1 MNPLAGHRDTRR
13 TLLVGSIPAP
23 DTHEAVKLALTQ
35 LGPTL
40 MCIPDGETGPR
51 SQWVASIIAELRNH
65 PAVVLQHDGQW
76 SDYNDRPRYRVRRG
90 ATLDPD
96 LLRLGYD
103 TALQQSRPV
112 LDGLVAEYGL
122 EGAIYQVGVASGFDL
137 ALLAFGPA
145 GALRYRKAFNMAASR
160 EIRSI
165 RRILGDDVVFQIE
178 LPAELVAVSRA
189 PGVLR
194 PAVARWMAG
203 ASVEPA
209 KLAPNGT
216 KFGVHLCFGDLNHK
230 ALMKVGKDCAPIVQL
245 ANAIAARWPRHT
257 SLAYVHIPLA
267 AGDNPPSLAE
277 PYYAPLAN
285 LSLPADTRLVAGFV
299 HEALA
304 EGQLREVLRM
314 VESAAGRHVDV
325 AAPCGLGRRDA
336 AMARDLMRAS
346 RQLALTTTP

>member
-1 MNPLAGHRDTRR
+1 MSPLAGQGDTRR

-23 DTHEAVKLALTQ
+23 DTHEAVKLALSQ

-51 SQWVASIIAELRNH
+51 SQWVASIISALRDNPALELR
-65 PAVVLQHDGQW
+65 HDGQW

-112 LDGLVAEYGL
+112 LDCLIAEYGL

-145 GALRYRKAFNMAASR
+145 GALRYRKPFNVAASR

-165 RRILGDDVVFQIE
+165 RGILGDDVVFQIE

-189 PGVLR
+189 PRILR

-230 ALMKVGKDCAPIVQL
+230 ALMKVGKDCTPIVQL
-245 ANAIAARWPRHT
+245 ANAIAARWPSHT
-257 SLAYVHIPLA
+257 SLTYLHIPLA
-267 AGDNPPSLAE
+267 AGDNPPSLSGS
-277 PYYAPLAN
+277 YYAPLAN
-285 LSLPADTRLVAGFV
+285 LSLPTDTRLVAGFV
-299 HEALA
+299 HESLGQ
-304 EGQLREVLRM
+304 GQLREVLGM
-314 VESAAGRHVDV
+314 VESAAGRRVDV
-325 AAPCGLGRRDA
+325 AAPCGLGRRDP

-346 RQLALTTTP
+346 RQLTDA

>member
-1 MNPLAGHRDTRR
+1 MNPQPGHRDTRG

-23 DTHEAVKLALTQ
+23 DTHDAVKLALTE

-40 MCIPDGETGPR
+40 MCIPDGETGTR

-65 PAVVLQHDGQW
+65 PAVELEHDGRW
-76 SDYNDRPRYRVRRG
+76 SDYNDRPRYRVRRR
-90 ATLDPD
+90 ATLDPE

-103 TALQQSRPV
+103 TALQESRPV
-112 LDGLVAEYGL
+112 LDGLVAEHGL
-122 EGAIYQVGVASGFDL
+122 EGAIYQVGLASGFDL
-137 ALLAFGPA
+137 ALLAFGPV
-145 GALRYRKAFNMAASR
+145 GALRYRKAFNVAASR

-165 RRILGDDVVFQIE
+165 RGILADDVVFQIE

-194 PAVARWMAG
+194 PAVTRWMAG

-209 KLAPNGT
+209 KLAPYGT
-216 KFGVHLCFGDLNHK
+216 KFGVHLCFGDLHHK
-230 ALMKVGKDCAPIVQL
+230 SLMKMGRDCVPTVQL

-257 SLAYVHIPLA
+257 SLAYIHIPLA
-267 AGDNPPSLAE
+267 AGDDAPSLAE
-277 PYYAPLAN
+277 SYYAPLAK

-299 HEALA
+299 HEALS
-304 EGQLREVLRM
+304 EDQLRDVLRM
-314 VESAAGRHVDV
+314 VESAVGRRVDV

-336 AMARDLMRAS
+336 VMARDLMRAS
-346 RQLALTTTP
+346 RQLAGAATS

>member
-1 MNPLAGHRDTRR
+1 
-13 TLLVGSIPAP
+13 
-23 DTHEAVKLALTQ
+23 
-35 LGPTL
+35 
-40 MCIPDGETGPR
+40 
-51 SQWVASIIAELRNH
+51 LR
-65 PAVVLQHDGQW
+65 
-76 SDYNDRPRYRVRRG
+76 
-90 ATLDPD
+90 
-96 LLRLGYD
+96 
-103 TALQQSRPV
+103 
-112 LDGLVAEYGL
+112 
-122 EGAIYQVGVASGFDL
+122 GAIYQVGVASGFDL
-137 ALLAFGPA
+137 ALLAFGPV
-145 GALRYRKAFNMAASR
+145 GALRYRKAFNVAANR

-203 ASVEPA
+203 VSIEPA

-230 ALMKVGKDCAPIVQL
+230 SLMKVGEDCAPIVRL
-245 ANAIAARWPRHT
+245 ANSIAARWPRHT

-267 AGDNPPSLAE
+267 AGDDAPSLE
-277 PYYAPLAN
+277 ESYYAPLAD

-304 EGQLREVLRM
+304 KDQLREILRM
-314 VESAAGRHVDV
+314 IEAAAGRRVDV
-325 AAPCGLGRRDA
+325 AAACGLGRRDA

-346 RQLALTTTP
+346 RELAVATTQ